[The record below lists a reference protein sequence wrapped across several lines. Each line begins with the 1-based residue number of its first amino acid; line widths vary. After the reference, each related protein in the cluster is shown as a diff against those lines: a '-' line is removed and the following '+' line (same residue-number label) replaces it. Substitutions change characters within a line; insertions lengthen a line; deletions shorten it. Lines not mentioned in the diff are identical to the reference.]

1 MKTLR
6 LMASLVMA
14 VTLFGV
20 WRVHAEGG
28 YTVTTENC
36 YSIAR
41 GCEGCVG
48 TCMASQNLS
57 SGKVNLKKQTSRFR
71 SCNASK

>member
-20 WRVHAEGG
+20 WRVHADGG
-28 YTVTTENC
+28 YTV
-36 YSIAR
+36 
-41 GCEGCVG
+41 
-48 TCMASQNLS
+48 
-57 SGKVNLKKQTSRFR
+57 K
-71 SCNASK
+71 